1 MYKDFF
7 GLNENPFNLT
17 PDPDFLFLSKEH
29 KKAMAYLTYGLE
41 SKKGIVQLTGEIG
54 SGKTTI
60 LRSIIQKN
68 KNKIKCAYI
77 LNPKATF
84 EQLFRTILNQFS
96 VIDLDSVDTIDV
108 LFAKFEKYLYEQL
121 KLQFPVLIVI
131 DEAQNIELPVLEE
144 IRMLSNFETEKEKLV
159 QIVFVGQPELR
170 EIFALQKFKQ
180 LKQRIS
186 VACHLT
192 ALRQPDISE
201 YIRHRLNVAGADNP
215 EIFTP
220 EACNE
225 LYAYTN
231 GIPRLI
237 NVVCDAAMLAG
248 YVEER
253 KVLDKHIV
261 RNVIEGLN
269 EA

>member
-60 LRSIIQKN
+60 LRSILLKN
-68 KNKIKCAYI
+68 KNKIKYAYI

-84 EQLFRTILNQFS
+84 EQLFRMILNQFS
-96 VIDLDSVDTIDV
+96 VIELDSNEAMDV
-108 LFAKFEKYLYEQL
+108 LFAKFEKFLHEQL
-121 KLQFPVLIVI
+121 KLQFPVVIVI

-170 EIFALQKFKQ
+170 DIFSLQKFKQ

-192 ALRQPDISE
+192 ALSRLDISE
-201 YIRHRLNVAGADNP
+201 YICHRLRVAGSDNT
-215 EIFTP
+215 EIFTQ
-220 EACNE
+220 EAYDE
-225 LYAYTN
+225 LYAYSN

-237 NVVCDAAMLAG
+237 NVACDSAMLAG
-248 YVEER
+248 YVEE
-253 KVLDKHIV
+253 KKILDKDIV
-261 RNVIEGLN
+261 RDVIEGLN